1 MRRRF
6 VMQLF
11 VDAQYNGRNRHRIR
25 IDGVYA
31 VYMFIAAIA
40 VSCAGRIGAGGG
52 QQGGDNLS
60 VVYVD
65 QAARGKNGH
74 HAVLIFK
81 IIRAVQDD
89 LFFGLQACAF
99 AGIQRI
105 QIVLIILIGFFV
117 RLNTAAHASSLL
129 DCDRGR

>member
-11 VDAQYNGRNRHRIR
+11 VDAQYNGRNRHRIW

-74 HAVLIFK
+74 HAVLVFK
-81 IIRAVQDD
+81 IVGTIEDD
-89 LFFGLQACAF
+89 LLFRLKTCAF
-99 AGIQRI
+99 ARIQRV
-105 QIVLIILIGFFV
+105 QIILIV
-117 RLNTAAHASSLL
+117 LV
-129 DCDRGR
+129 

>member
-11 VDAQYNGRNRHRIR
+11 VNAQYNGRNRHCIR
-25 IDGVYA
+25 INGVYA

-40 VSCAGRIGAGGG
+40 VPCAGWRGAGRR
-52 QQGGDNLS
+52 QQRGDDLS
-60 VVYVD
+60 VVHID

-81 IIRAVQDD
+81 VIRAVQDD

-105 QIVLIILIGFFV
+105 QIILIILI
-117 RLNTAAHASSLL
+117 
-129 DCDRGR
+129 